1 MEAGDS
7 RGEELLEST
16 GEAMGVRTTGY
27 WWAFKGIQAQ
37 GAFYFGKLNIVR
49 IRRKGGRHL
58 GDRCSELRMKN
69 LESESNV
76 NELEVISGLVD
87 VIEKGGSEWGKKRN

>member
-1 MEAGDS
+1 
-7 RGEELLEST
+7 
-16 GEAMGVRTTGY
+16 
-27 WWAFKGIQAQ
+27 
-37 GAFYFGKLNIVR
+37 
-49 IRRKGGRHL
+49 
-58 GDRCSELRMKN
+58 MKN